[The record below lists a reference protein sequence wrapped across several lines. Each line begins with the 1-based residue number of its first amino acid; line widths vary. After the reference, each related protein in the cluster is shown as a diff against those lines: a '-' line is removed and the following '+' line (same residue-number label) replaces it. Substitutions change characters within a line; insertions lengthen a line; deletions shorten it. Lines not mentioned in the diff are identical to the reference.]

1 MAKKRDIFARNGARP
16 ATEPGQKIGQGALAA
31 HARLG
36 LAELRN
42 AASLNPQPA
51 AEVQR
56 SAQPQP
62 QQQARPPQQT
72 RPQPQRGRSM

>member
-1 MAKKRDIFARNGARP
+1 MAKKRDIFARHGARP
-16 ATEPGQKIGQGALAA
+16 ATAPGQKIGQGALAA
-31 HARLG
+31 QARLG

-56 SAQPQP
+56 SAQPQ
-62 QQQARPPQQT
+62 ARPPQQT
-72 RPQPQRGRSM
+72 RPQPQRGPSL

>member
-1 MAKKRDIFARNGARP
+1 MAKKQDIFARHGARP
-16 ATEPGQKIGQGALAA
+16 ATAPGQKIGQGALAA
-31 HARLG
+31 QARLG

-56 SAQPQP
+56 SAQPQ
-62 QQQARPPQQT
+62 T
-72 RPQPQRGRSM
+72 RPQPQRGPSL

>member
-1 MAKKRDIFARNGARP
+1 MAKKQDIFARHGARP
-16 ATEPGQKIGQGALAA
+16 AKEPGRKIGQNAA
-31 HARLG
+31 QNMARLG

-56 SAQPQP
+56 SAQPQ
-62 QQQARPPQQT
+62 ARLPQQT
-72 RPQPQRGRSM
+72 RPQPQRGPSL